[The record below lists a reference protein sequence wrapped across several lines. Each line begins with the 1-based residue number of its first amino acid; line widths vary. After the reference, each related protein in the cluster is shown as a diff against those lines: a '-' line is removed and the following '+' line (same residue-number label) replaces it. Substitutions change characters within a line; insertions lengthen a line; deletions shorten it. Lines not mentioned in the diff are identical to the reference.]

1 MSQAHW
7 LVLRG
12 KVIWADSPLPSVSRP
27 RMSGPQLF
35 SLFGETLSVTTVWP
49 VLLTTVK
56 FCWAWPP
63 AASPPAVLPALLLP
77 AGAAGAAALV
87 VLAGAA
93 ALLAAAPLL
102 QAVMASA
109 EASKA
114 PVR

>member
-12 KVIWADSPLPSVSRP
+12 KVIWAVSPLPSVSRP
-27 RMSGPQLF
+27 RMSGPQL
-35 SLFGETLSVTTVWP
+35 SWLFGETLSVTTVWP
-49 VLLTTVK
+49 VLLTTLK

-63 AASPPAVLPALLLP
+63 AASPAVLPAALLP

-87 VLAGAA
+87 ALAGAA
-93 ALLAAAPLL
+93 ALLVAAPLL
-102 QAVMASA
+102 QAVTASA